1 MVSTLVQID
10 IHAAHGGT
18 RTWTTLV
25 FCGAAPWRD
34 WTPGKTG
41 PWRGRIQPQPLLLD
55 LCRPLYTL
63 EMKES
68 RVTRVSHFEACDVS
82 FYSL

>member
-1 MVSTLVQID
+1 MDYAGLLRSGPLLARLD
-10 IHAAHGGT
+10 A
-18 RTWTTLV
+18 
-25 FCGAAPWRD
+25 
-34 WTPGKTG
+34 G
-41 PWRGRIQPQPLLLD
+41 PWRGRIQPQPLLLY